1 MKNIYL
7 VCTSDY
13 YYENRIFDIHS
24 QRNRDNAFHPYYRLR
39 EEWRRH
45 GVALNTFDFATR
57 DDTPPSALLFVDVPG
72 NVGVLLS
79 EFRDVP
85 KYLIL
90 LETEVISAKGW
101 DFDTHSRFEKIFTWR
116 DDLVD
121 NRRYFKINFP
131 QTFPDEI
138 EGGLPNREKF
148 CTMIAGNKRS
158 RHPLE
163 LYSERVRA
171 IEWFE
176 RNHPEDFDL
185 YGFGWN
191 EDRFSPYLPSYALK
205 FVKPLARMMFP
216 YFRSYRGR
224 IENKQDALMRY
235 RFAISY
241 ENARD
246 MDGYITEKLFD
257 CFYSGCVPVYWGP
270 GNIGTHIPSECFID
284 RRDFRNY
291 EEMYSFLKAMDDE
304 TYRRYQESPRTFLR
318 GPKAYPFSWQY
329 FVETLVREIFV

>member
-7 VCTSDY
+7 ICTSDY

-24 QRNRDNAFHPYYRLR
+24 KQNRDNSFYPYYRLR

-45 GVALNTFDFATR
+45 GIALNTFDFAARDVTR
-57 DDTPPSALLFVDVPG
+57 PSALLFIDVPD
-72 NVGVLLS
+72 NVGILLS
-79 EFRDVP
+79 EFQDVP

-101 DFDTHSRFEKIFTWR
+101 DFDLHTHFVKIFTWR
-116 DDLVD
+116 DDLID

-138 EGGLPNREKF
+138 RFGFQNREKL

-158 RHPLE
+158 RHPME

-191 EDRFSPYLPSYALK
+191 EDRFSHLLPPLALK
-205 FVKPLARMMFP
+205 YVKPLAKMMFP
-216 YFRSYRGR
+216 YFKSYRGR
-224 IENKQDALMRY
+224 IENKQNALMQY
-235 RFAISY
+235 RFSISY

-246 MDGYITEKLFD
+246 MDGYITEKIFD
-257 CFYSGCVPVYWGP
+257 CFFSGCVPVYWGP
-270 GNIGTHIPSECFID
+270 GNITTHVPKECFID

-291 EEMYSFLKAMDDE
+291 EELYSYLKAMDDG
-304 TYRRYQESPRTFLR
+304 TYRRFQESIRTFLL
-318 GPKAYPFSWQY
+318 GPNTYPFSWQY
-329 FVETLVREIFV
+329 FVDMLVREIAV